1 MKLIRYF
8 TVILFLL
15 TGILHLSSSLREFT
29 APNAIPI
36 LAFGV
41 IYFALGILIFFNIRF
56 SLISGIAFPFLGLG
70 ASLVV
75 GGFHDWTAMTTL
87 IYGIYVLVIIC
98 CIVLLTRE
106 TRKKK
111 A

>member
-1 MKLIRYF
+1 MKTIRYF
-8 TVILFLL
+8 TIILFLL
-15 TGILHLSSSLREFT
+15 TGILHLTSSLREFT

-36 LAFGV
+36 LAFGI

-56 SLISGIAFPFLGLG
+56 SLILGIAFPFLGLG
-70 ASLVV
+70 ASLLV
-75 GGFHDWTAMTTL
+75 GGFHDWTTMTTL
-87 IYGIYVLVIIC
+87 IYGIDVVVIIC
-98 CIVLLTRE
+98 CVVLLARE

>member
-1 MKLIRYF
+1 MKMIRYF

-41 IYFALGILIFFNIRF
+41 TYFALGTLVFFKIRF
-56 SLISGIAFPFLGLG
+56 SVILGIVFPFLGLG
-70 ASLVV
+70 ASLLV
-75 GGFHDWTAMTTL
+75 GGFHNWTMMITL
-87 IYGIYVLVIIC
+87 IYGIDVLVIIC
-98 CIVLLTRE
+98 CIALLARE